1 MLKTGD
7 MPLMVSTRD
16 NEPMVKIVRVERVE
30 PLILLAP
37 GNGDGYEPEA
47 GETVNFI
54 LRTPHGDAHALGQV
68 RSVTKYGMSFVIEVQ
83 SSVWQPF
90 DKRRAERYGVAINA
104 QVVEVDESAGQV
116 LIASAP
122 CEITDLSK
130 LGCHIIC
137 DQALTRGS
145 LVAISSDDPNGDEPW
160 RFLGIVTR
168 STDTG
173 FGIEFFDYF
182 GSTRY
187 RLDVFLSSLRQ
198 AA

>member
-1 MLKTGD
+1 MIKTGD
-7 MPLMVSTRD
+7 MPLMVSTRE
-16 NEPMVKIVRVERVE
+16 NEPIVRVVRVERVE
-30 PLILLAP
+30 PLVLLVP
-37 GNGDGYEPEA
+37 GSEEGYEPEV
-47 GETVNFI
+47 GESVNFI
-54 LRTPHGDAHALGQV
+54 LRTPHGDAHASGAV

-83 SSVWQPF
+83 PSVWLPF

-104 QVVEVDESAGQV
+104 QLVQVDENAGEL

-130 LGCHIIC
+130 LGCHIVC
-137 DQALTRGS
+137 DVELLRGS
-145 LVAISSDDPNGDEPW
+145 LVAISANDPTGDEPW

-168 STDTG
+168 STEHG
-173 FGIEFFDYF
+173 YGIEFFDYF

-187 RLDVFLSSLRQ
+187 RLDVFLSGLKK